1 MSNQQV
7 AAAHDEAGEI
17 AQPLFNQALEAI
29 KKTSPHFVPAA
40 YKCVWIAD
48 GQPTTRSLTF
58 DPYYRRAGISEDDCA
73 LAWQY
78 RDEQVKFCLEN
89 RFDDIQR
96 SDVLIVITGFDSM
109 NESVTQTQMPILYWD
124 ASTKQLVCPDEAKT
138 TGLAS
143 GLVSHCY
150 FQSALK

>member
-7 AAAHDEAGEI
+7 AAAHDEARQI
-17 AQPLFNQALEAI
+17 AQPLFNQAVEAI

-89 RFDDIQR
+89 HLGEAQR
-96 SDVLIVITGFDSM
+96 DDVLIVITGYAPVDENTTSFDE
-109 NESVTQTQMPILYWD
+109 NILKFARKYED
-124 ASTKQLVCPDEAKT
+124 KLGV
-138 TGLAS
+138 LAA
-143 GLVSHCY
+143 HCY
-150 FQSALK
+150 FQSELK